1 MPNLITKILKQLFGK
16 QRRQTEQPTQEEEIL
31 LHTVLEYSRI
41 ISQYIPYFNTLSSQE
56 KQRFIKRTWYFRQ
69 SKVFH
74 YIGLEEKEEIAILVS
89 AAAVQ
94 LTFGLRRYK
103 LSYFKHI
110 YIMPD
115 AYQFETPGDLYIG
128 HVSPKGIYLSWKHFL
143 QGYDNATDNV
153 NVAIHEMAHALEYN
167 NFINHADADPKF
179 RADFQL
185 FPVAYGPALAH
196 MITTRR
202 SYLRSYAYTNIR
214 EFWAVSVET
223 FFENPAVLKA
233 AMPKLYYVICEILKQ
248 DPLAQ
253 HRNTT
258 IVKPAE

>member
-1 MPNLITKILKQLFGK
+1 MFYGMAGLVNKIIRRLFSKRKSGN
-16 QRRQTEQPTQEEEIL
+16 EILGQEEEIL
-31 LHTVLEYSRI
+31 LHTIQEYSRI
-41 ISQYIPYFNTLSSQE
+41 ISQYIPYFNTLSSSE
-56 KQRFIKRTWYFRQ
+56 KQRFIKRTWYFR
-69 SKVFH
+69 SCKVFH

-115 AYQFETPGDLYIG
+115 AYQFEKPGDLYIG

-143 QGYDNATDNV
+143 QGYENGADNV

-167 NFINHADADPKF
+167 NFIDHAEADPKF

-185 FPVAYGPALAH
+185 FPVVYGPALAH

-223 FFENPAVLKA
+223 FFENPAVLKST
-233 AMPKLYYVICEILKQ
+233 MPKLYYVICEILKQ
-248 DPLAQ
+248 DPLSQ

-258 IVKPAE
+258 IV

>member
-1 MPNLITKILKQLFGK
+1 MASLITKILKQLFSK
-16 QRRQTEQPTQEEEIL
+16 KTIPAEQATYEEEML
-31 LHTVLEYSRI
+31 LHTVMEYSRI
-41 ISQYIPYFNTLSSQE
+41 ISQFIPYFTTLSSSE
-56 KQRFIKRTWYFRQ
+56 KQRFIKRTWYFRN
-69 SKVFH
+69 SKIFH
-74 YIGLEEKEEIAILVS
+74 YIGLEEKSEIPVLVS

-103 LSYFKHI
+103 LGYFKHI

-115 AYQFETPGDLYIG
+115 AYQFEKPGDLYIG

-143 QGYDNATDNV
+143 QGYENAADNV

-167 NFINHADADPKF
+167 NFMDHADADPKF

-185 FPVAYGPALAH
+185 FPVVYGPAIAH

-214 EFWAVSVET
+214 EFWAVSVES
-223 FFENPAVLKA
+223 FFENPAALKS
-233 AMPKLYYVICEILKQ
+233 AMPELYYVICEILKQ
-248 DPLAQ
+248 DPLAAE
-253 HRNTT
+253 RNTT
-258 IVKPAE
+258 IVEFAE